1 QRSECFLQVRI
12 QPARIG
18 VRRPKLR
25 KRERAEQRQHAADDP
40 CGERHAARTGVADHP
55 ARREKDPRSDDRAD
69 GDEDQIAQRQGAAEL
84 HAHRVI
90 LRESF
95 PLKTSRRSVTS
106 KHPFSS
112 RYARV
117 SLEPL
122 RGAYASS
129 NSGGRRLP
137 AAIEV
142 GPRAS
147 KECPGSAGTENVCGF
162 SEMFSTRPGGVRLRS
177 SAGYL

>member
-1 QRSECFLQVRI
+1 KE
-12 QPARIG
+12 
-18 VRRPKLR
+18 
-25 KRERAEQRQHAADDP
+25 
-40 CGERHAARTGVADHP
+40 
-55 ARREKDPRSDDRAD
+55 PRSDDRAS

-95 PLKTSRRSVTS
+95 PLKTSRRSVRS

-142 GPRAS
+142 GPARVKNARAPREL
-147 KECPGSAGTENVCGF
+147 KTFAVFRKCF
-162 SEMFSTRPGGVRLRS
+162 RPARRCAFAVVGRVPRRV
-177 SAGYL
+177 